1 MHDVRVPDILT
12 VHLVAT
18 SAYAGFQWT
27 VRVVAY
33 PLLALVRAE
42 GFARYLDAYQRRVTY
57 LVGPLFVALA
67 LTSAGLARD
76 REVVF
81 VGRFASVVLFAV
93 ILSVTAWG
101 AVPQHRRLNRGWSSD
116 AHRRLL
122 RADTLRVA
130 AATANAALAVL
141 LVSL

>member
-33 PLLALVRAE
+33 PLLALVRGE

-67 LTSAGLARD
+67 LTCAGLARD

-101 AVPQHRRLNRGWSSD
+101 AVPQHRRLSRGWSSD